1 MSEYTALLAAIA
13 FGAIIAFSVVGNG
26 AKTAAENIF
35 NPGTAD
41 FSAKFVKP

>member
-1 MSEYTALLAAIA
+1 MSEFTALLAATVFAALIV
-13 FGAIIAFSVVGNG
+13 FSVVGNG